1 MPATDEVLN
10 AKLTEQMGEIY
21 NIVGICLGIPAATF
35 KWEYYDKTKAYKST
49 EEVSAVD
56 FYEKYVKQCFDVDDK
71 VSLHLKWHTFP
82 NYMVFLLVG
91 LPDD

>member
-1 MPATDEVLN
+1 MPATDDVLN

-35 KWEYYDKTKAYKST
+35 KWEYYDKSKAYKST
-49 EEVSAVD
+49 EQVSAVD

-71 VSLHLKWHTFP
+71 VRSALKFVYFSVVIWWFS
-82 NYMVFLLVG
+82 
-91 LPDD
+91 